1 MTEATLT
8 EVRPGQLV
16 SFTADGESQIGIVS
30 ETGLSYGEARVT
42 FRPSWQPEPELA
54 TWTIPV
60 SSMTATP
67 AELTVQQWQQVQAL
81 AAGEYDRL
89 HRQAAELR
97 EASSANLDRAVK
109 AEDKIAAMR
118 RYAIDRHLD
127 STICRD
133 GLDAFLA
140 AHDLEPYRERRMA
153 VVAFEVDVEIFG
165 ASSEYGARRLA
176 ADNLQVVTSDDDSVR
191 LAGTGQPAVG
201 QVQLSAAE
209 S

>member
-1 MTEATLT
+1 MTETTLT
-8 EVRPGQLV
+8 DVRPGQLV
-16 SFTADGESQIGIVS
+16 SFTADGEPQIGIVP
-30 ETGLSYGEARVT
+30 EAGLPYGEARVT
-42 FRPSWQPEPELA
+42 FRPSWQHEPEPV
-54 TWTIPV
+54 TWVISV
-60 SSMTATP
+60 STMTATP
-67 AELTVQQWQQVQAL
+67 AVLTAQQWAQVQAL
-81 AAGEYDRL
+81 AGGEYDRL
-89 HRQAAELR
+89 SRQADELR
-97 EASSANLDRAVK
+97 EESSAHLDRAVT

-127 STICRD
+127 STICRE

-140 AHDLEPYRERRMA
+140 AHDLEPYRPSLVA

-176 ADNLQVVTSDDDSVR
+176 AESLQVVTSDGDSVR
-191 LAGTGQPAVG
+191 VTGTGQPAVG